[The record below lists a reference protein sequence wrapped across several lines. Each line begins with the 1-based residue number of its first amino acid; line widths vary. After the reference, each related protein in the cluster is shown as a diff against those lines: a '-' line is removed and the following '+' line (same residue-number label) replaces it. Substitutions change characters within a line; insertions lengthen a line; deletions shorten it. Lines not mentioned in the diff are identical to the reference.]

1 MWYNKGVT
9 LMLILLLSACSA
21 FEEKIY
27 EQQEEQLKC
36 SPANSVNCTGW
47 EV

>member
-1 MWYNKGVT
+1 MWYNRGVT
-9 LMLILLLSACSA
+9 LMLIVLLSACSA

-27 EQQEEQLKC
+27 QEKEEQLKC
-36 SPANSVNCTGW
+36 SPANSINCTGF

>member
-9 LMLILLLSACSA
+9 LLLILLVSGCSA

-27 EQQEEQLKC
+27 KQKEEQLIC
-36 SPANSVNCTGW
+36 SPANSINCTGF